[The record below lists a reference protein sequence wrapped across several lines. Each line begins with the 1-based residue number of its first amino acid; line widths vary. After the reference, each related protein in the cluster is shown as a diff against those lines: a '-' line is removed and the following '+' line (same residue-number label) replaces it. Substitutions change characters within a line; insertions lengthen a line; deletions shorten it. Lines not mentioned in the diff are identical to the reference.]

1 MTSRNFKFLWVHKNH
16 LENSYKILI
25 FLLFHFNMIEKNNKC
40 QICEY
45 NLISKTLSKT
55 QYTTIWHPWLI
66 LYDYIIA
73 FGINDKL
80 NSTIYD
86 INDYLIPKGL
96 VMDATFWHS
105 DNLKMFNLMN
115 KSSNDVENNYTID

>member
-1 MTSRNFKFLWVHKNH
+1 
-16 LENSYKILI
+16 
-25 FLLFHFNMIEKNNKC
+25 MIEKNNKC

-105 DNLKMFNLMN
+105 DNLKMFNLVN